1 MRKTTSIL
9 LVLFL
14 FCISHGASDE
24 LAGGEVERRPAL
36 RSDEGSH
43 PTLVVQTVPDAT
55 TTATCLVLRYA
66 EAGRT
71 RPPAGAAHLVEHLMF
86 RSRTGQKPG
95 ALLLRNELLGDSCR
109 AWVTPTT
116 VVFSEVVPAD
126 SGLESLKLQLSRLQ
140 GVPTDLEG
148 LSLEKK
154 VIQREIA
161 SAESPEEQGR
171 RKILASFGLEP
182 NVEGQAATLA
192 SLEQEQLED
201 WLRQL
206 DLERDVVI
214 TVVGPHTSR
223 EVRKVLSATLAP
235 LAPSRTEA
243 REASLAPPA
252 KVETLTVPSDRA
264 QTSYFFSAEDSDLR
278 VFRVAEVLA
287 EMKLGRGN
295 VSMEKEGQDLIR
307 LDVSAS
313 VSGDDSLADLTPEDS
328 RALYLRLRRD
338 WLDRYESQQTR
349 AEMLALA
356 ELYGKQPETMV
367 DESEFPAL
375 VAEAKQLLKTGL
387 ESKTKLVLKPQ
398 GTPSTGLYQFKSR
411 AYRSLP
417 EAKKDKLPNGL
428 GLTIQRIESFPI
440 VAIAGFFR
448 LSPALD
454 SRQIAVLEA
463 ALSKGRMSYQVTPNG
478 VFFQDWAPAE
488 QCAELLVESAKELK
502 LFAEVN
508 DFQTGSAP
516 SPSLLEEFFI
526 PGLEH
531 ESTRKLKGARLFR
544 PESAHLVVV
553 GPVDQAALD
562 QGLRPAWSGW
572 FSDGSP
578 AGFSKPSATE
588 TPDQPKGKTI
598 QTPTGSS
605 PALVVGFT
613 GPARG
618 SSDFLS
624 FNLALQTLAGRP
636 NTNVLARKLQ
646 GGKEAVTSV
655 KVFPLSASE
664 TLEESSARQV
674 WLVAVRPAESL
685 ERPEEMVERIKSLV
699 KELASRPLPSHELE
713 LTRDYLKSSLALSSS
728 TIRGR
733 AKVLAHSEFYR
744 LSDSYLEDY
753 AGLYDHLS
761 PDLVQA
767 ICRKYLEEPEVRWL
781 YFQPGKDEK
790 TSNR

>member
-1 MRKTTSIL
+1 M
-9 LVLFL
+9 
-14 FCISHGASDE
+14 
-24 LAGGEVERRPAL
+24 ERRPAL
-36 RSDEGSH
+36 RSEEGSH

-55 TTATCLVLRYA
+55 TTATCLVLRYS
-66 EAGRT
+66 EAGKT

-116 VVFSEVVPAD
+116 VVFSEVVPSD
-126 SGLESLKLQLSRLQ
+126 SGLDSLKLQLSRLK
-140 GVPTDLEG
+140 GVPTDQEG

-154 VIQREIA
+154 VIEREIA

-171 RKILASFGLEP
+171 RKILDSFGLEP

-192 SLEQEQLED
+192 GLNQEQLED

-206 DLERDVVI
+206 DLEKDVVI

-243 REASLAPPA
+243 REASLAPRS
-252 KVETLTVPSDRA
+252 KIETLTIPSERA
-264 QTSYFFSAEDSDLR
+264 QTSYFFLAEDSDLK

-295 VSMEKEGQDLIR
+295 VFLEKEGQDLIR

-313 VSGDDSLADLTPEDS
+313 ASADNVYADLTPEES
-328 RALYLRLRRD
+328 RALFLELRRD

-367 DESEFPAL
+367 EEAEFPAL

-387 ESKTKLVLKPQ
+387 ESKTKLLLKPN
-398 GTPSTGLYQFKSR
+398 GATKAGLYQFKSR
-411 AYRSLP
+411 AYRTLP

-440 VAIAGFFR
+440 VGIAGFFR

-463 ALSKGRMSYQVTPNG
+463 ALSKGKMSYQVTPNG
-478 VFFQDWAPAE
+478 VFFQNWAPVE
-488 QCAELLVESAKELK
+488 QCAALLTASAKELK
-502 LFAEVN
+502 GFAEVD
-508 DFQTGSAP
+508 DFQASSAP

-526 PGLEH
+526 PGLEQ
-531 ESTRKLKGARLFR
+531 ESGRKLKGARLFR

-578 AGFSKPSATE
+578 AGFFKPSAAE
-588 TPDQPKGKTI
+588 TADQAKGKII
-598 QTPTGSS
+598 QTPPGSS
-605 PALVVGFT
+605 PALIVGFT
-613 GPARG
+613 GPAR
-618 SSDFLS
+618 SSPDFLS
-624 FNLALQTLAGRP
+624 FNLAIQTLAGRP
-636 NTNVLARKLQ
+636 NTNVLARKL
-646 GGKEAVTSV
+646 KEAVTSV

-674 WLVAVRPAESL
+674 WLVAVRPTESL
-685 ERPEEMVERIKSLV
+685 DRPEEMAEKIKSLV
-699 KELASRPLPSHELE
+699 KELASRPLPSHELG

-761 PDLVQA
+761 PELVQA

-781 YFQPGKDEK
+781 YFQPGKDEE
-790 TSNR
+790 TSKR